1 MTQPMKLQ
9 NDLFRPTSSSESV
22 ILNESITRASTES
35 VAAIYVFNDFVEVKK
50 PKNGFVSMDDFLVDL
65 ESDSD
70 FSESL
75 PAGRKWV
82 ADSFYKDKNSLSK
95 LRLEKGWSQKQLAEK
110 LNTKQPYIAR
120 IENGIEDIQ
129 LSTIKKLAKIFGL
142 SILEILEAIS

>member
-1 MTQPMKLQ
+1 MKLQ

-22 ILNESITRASTES
+22 ILNESIASASTES
-35 VAAIYVFNDFVEVKK
+35 VAAIYVFNDFVEVKE

-75 PAGRKWV
+75 PEGRKWV

-95 LRLEKGWSQKQLAEK
+95 LRLKKGWSQKQLAEK

-120 IENGIEDIQ
+120 IENGIDDIQ

-142 SILEILEAIS
+142 SIVEIIEAIS